1 MLINNVKAMNFLG
14 LDLNCE
20 RRFCDPAKHDFA
32 GMIDE
37 PRPAGVR
44 ASDAASAAD
53 DVSPLRGRYAGERKV
68 KSFSCLDQFL
78 CMAFAQLTY
87 RESLRDIEACL
98 RAQRSKLY
106 HLGIRATVARNTLAN
121 ANAVRDW
128 RIYADFAPEPDRHR
142 ATVVRRR
149 ALRCRLKETVYA
161 LDTTTIDLCLS
172 VFPWAPFRSTKA
184 AIKLH
189 TLLDLRGNI
198 PTFIHISD
206 GKMHDVNILD
216 QLLPEPGA
224 FYIMDRGFLD
234 FERLYRF
241 HEAGSFFVTRGK
253 VESQGPAPLL
263 ASGRP
268 HHRTDLRSDRRA
280 HRFLLAQGLRS
291 AAATHPL
298 QGPRDRQ
305 DAGLPDQQL
314 RLAGAHDITEL
325 YRCRW
330 QVELFFKW
338 IKQHL
343 RIKAF
348 FGTSENAVKTQ
359 IWIAVSVYVLVAIVK
374 KRLKLSA
381 SLYEILQILSL
392 TMFERMPLD
401 QLLAQA
407 VTDDIGSISDKQ
419 LILFE

>member
-1 MLINNVKAMNFLG
+1 VNQGQLVFAQLMQHLPLTTF
-14 LDLNCE
+14 
-20 RRFCDPAKHDFA
+20 RRCVA
-32 GMIDE
+32 
-37 PRPAGVR
+37 
-44 ASDAASAAD
+44 
-53 DVSPLRGRYAGERKV
+53 RYQGERKI

-98 RAQRSKLY
+98 RAQQSKLY
-106 HLGIRATVARNTLAN
+106 HLGIRSAVARNTLAN

-128 RIYADFAPEPDRHR
+128 RIHADFAQSLIGIARRLYVDEPFGVD
-142 ATVVRRR
+142 
-149 ALRCRLKETVYA
+149 LKESVYA

-172 VFPWAPFRSTKA
+172 VFSWAPFRSTKA
-184 AIKLH
+184 AVKLH

-206 GKMHDVNILD
+206 GKMHEVNILD

-241 HEAGSFFVTRGK
+241 HQAGSFFVTRGK
-253 VESQGPAPLL
+253 SNLKVQRRYSHPVDRGTGLICDQTVFLTGFYSHQGFEAPL
-263 ASGRP
+263 
-268 HHRTDLRSDRRA
+268 RRI
-280 HRFLLAQGLRS
+280 RFKDPETAKTLIFLTNNFA
-291 AAATHPL
+291 
-298 QGPRDRQ
+298 
-305 DAGLPDQQL
+305 LP
-314 RLAGAHDITEL
+314 AFTITEL

-348 FGTSENAVKTQ
+348 FGTSENAVKSQ

-392 TMFERMPLD
+392 TMFERMPVD
-401 QLLAQA
+401 QLLAQV
-407 VTDDIGSISDKQ
+407 VTNDIERISDKQ